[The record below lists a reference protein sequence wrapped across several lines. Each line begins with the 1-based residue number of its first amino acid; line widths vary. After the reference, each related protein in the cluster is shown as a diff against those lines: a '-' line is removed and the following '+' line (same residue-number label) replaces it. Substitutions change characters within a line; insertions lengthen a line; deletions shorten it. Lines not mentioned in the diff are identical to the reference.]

1 MGLAAGR
8 ILGVLFATTLL
19 CDVSWAQAP
28 IDLGT
33 LPGYRVGRPRGINE
47 RGDVVGQAAPEVGPE
62 LAVLWHKRA
71 QGRYQPEPLI
81 PLPGFDGSDA
91 RDFAGG
97 RVPVGY
103 SYALVD
109 GRASHFRAVMWRP
122 HPAGYREPVELEP
135 PPGFTEARAFAA
147 SLRGQVVGD
156 TRDSTNALHAVS
168 WRLGRDGVDACD
180 LGIPEGFQAS
190 AALDVNSEGDVVGT
204 ASRVEIDANGIA
216 QARSEIVVWLRPH
229 RGSGACDPQ
238 PFILGGRDDLPFKQN
253 PSINERGDVVARA
266 DLRNGSLIVA
276 IHGVGWARC
285 GSRYRMP
292 FEMPVPEGFTDAYA
306 RDVNSRGEIVG
317 TALVRGAGASTFTQG
332 VVWSYRGGRWRT
344 TLLAN
349 PAEGAGASTE
359 QISDKGEVIGLTVAP
374 GDGQSG
380 ALLWHVPCHGHHERQ
395 DR

>member
-1 MGLAAGR
+1 M
-8 ILGVLFATTLL
+8 
-19 CDVSWAQAP
+19 
-28 IDLGT
+28 
-33 LPGYRVGRPRGINE
+33 
-47 RGDVVGQAAPEVGPE
+47 
-62 LAVLWHKRA
+62 
-71 QGRYQPEPLI
+71 
-81 PLPGFDGSDA
+81 
-91 RDFAGG
+91 
-97 RVPVGY
+97 
-103 SYALVD
+103 
-109 GRASHFRAVMWRP
+109 
-122 HPAGYREPVELEP
+122 
-135 PPGFTEARAFAA
+135 
-147 SLRGQVVGD
+147 
-156 TRDSTNALHAVS
+156 
-168 WRLGRDGVDACD
+168 
-180 LGIPEGFQAS
+180 
-190 AALDVNSEGDVVGT
+190 NSEGDVVGT

-238 PFILGGRDDLPFKQN
+238 PFVLGGRDDLPFKQN

-359 QISDKGEVIGLTVAP
+359 QISDKGEVDRADGRAGRRSVGSAPVARP
-374 GDGQSG
+374 LPRAPRAAGPLIASGVGDR
-380 ALLWHVPCHGHHERQ
+380 VPQAHARLRLDRGERG
-395 DR
+395 R